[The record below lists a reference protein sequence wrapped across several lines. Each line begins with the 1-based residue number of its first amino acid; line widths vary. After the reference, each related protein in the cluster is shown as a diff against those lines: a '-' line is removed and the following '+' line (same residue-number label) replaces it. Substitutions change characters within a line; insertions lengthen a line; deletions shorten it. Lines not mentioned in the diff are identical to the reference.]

1 VELATLTT
9 GTAAV
14 TLFGLSF
21 WQAAIGLIVGN
32 VLGVLLLGLLS
43 TYGPKLGVPQMVQ
56 SRSAFGFFGNF
67 GPGTLTALA
76 GVMWFAVNTVLGAF
90 AFQELFRTPFVLA
103 LLVMVVLQ
111 VVVAVYGYNMIHLVE
126 RWLAV
131 VLTLVFV
138 GVSIFAFTH
147 VHYRIPY
154 NSHAPVASGIGG
166 GMVEAV
172 GLAFSYLM
180 GWTVYASDYTRYLP
194 QKTSARSV
202 FWNASLSNF
211 IACVWLE
218 LLGVAMALVLPVYA
232 ADTNPTLML
241 NHIRPD
247 WLGPVALVAV
257 VLGTLTANVLNIYSG
272 SLSSLVINI
281 PLKRWMAAV
290 MVGILGGILADIGH
304 RSYYVG
310 FQNFLFLLGYWLAP
324 WAAIVLVDYFWVFR
338 GRYQTD
344 VFYDPRR
351 VFAPGFWAWV
361 VAIVVSIPF
370 FNQTLYQGPFA
381 RHFPQFGD
389 LSYYVGF
396 VVAGILYWILARNR
410 ALAR

>member
-1 VELATLTT
+1 
-9 GTAAV
+9 
-14 TLFGLSF
+14 
-21 WQAAIGLIVGN
+21 
-32 VLGVLLLGLLS
+32 
-43 TYGPKLGVPQMVQ
+43 MVQ